1 MANSGSQRGV
11 MFRCVLLLLPVLVA
25 LLVSSRL
32 SLHGQGGG
40 VIEGRLVNGTNP
52 GVACASV
59 QLEVVGLATGMNTLK
74 SARSNAAGSFRIDGL
89 PTDQPLMVRT
99 DYKSVSYH
107 ARAAFDSG
115 GRANVTIEVFEPTLS
130 ATGATVDAV
139 RMAFQMTGEQ
149 LRSLELY
156 SFNNATKP
164 PRTFMNPDGNFRFSK
179 APGILEVPRASVTAP
194 GSTMPLTQSPLESAD
209 GRSYYL
215 SYPLRPGV
223 TTFEID
229 QILPYKD
236 RTYVY
241 RRKFYQDLKSFEIG
255 VVPADTALTGEGLV
269 KLQADA
275 RENFAVYRS
284 GPIKAGTEVAWTFT
298 GGTPVAQPAAGAA
311 SGQEAKVTPM
321 PNAIGRNA
329 LIVGP
334 FVLIAFIAVLW
345 YATSQMPGDTSKSR
359 DPLFKTL
366 RERRD
371 QLLNHM
377 ADLDHRL
384 EFQAMDRGEHNRQRE
399 QGKRQLRRI
408 AMILARKQDPL
419 QR

>member
-1 MANSGSQRGV
+1 
-11 MFRCVLLLLPVLVA
+11 
-25 LLVSSRL
+25 
-32 SLHGQGGG
+32 
-40 VIEGRLVNGTNP
+40 
-52 GVACASV
+52 
-59 QLEVVGLATGMNTLK
+59 
-74 SARSNAAGSFRIDGL
+74 
-89 PTDQPLMVRT
+89 
-99 DYKSVSYH
+99 
-107 ARAAFDSG
+107 
-115 GRANVTIEVFEPTLS
+115 
-130 ATGATVDAV
+130 
-139 RMAFQMTGEQ
+139 
-149 LRSLELY
+149 
-156 SFNNATKP
+156 
-164 PRTFMNPDGNFRFSK
+164 
-179 APGILEVPRASVTAP
+179 
-194 GSTMPLTQSPLESAD
+194 
-209 GRSYYL
+209 
-215 SYPLRPGV
+215 
-223 TTFEID
+223 
-229 QILPYKD
+229 
-236 RTYVY
+236 
-241 RRKFYQDLKSFEIG
+241 LKSFEIG